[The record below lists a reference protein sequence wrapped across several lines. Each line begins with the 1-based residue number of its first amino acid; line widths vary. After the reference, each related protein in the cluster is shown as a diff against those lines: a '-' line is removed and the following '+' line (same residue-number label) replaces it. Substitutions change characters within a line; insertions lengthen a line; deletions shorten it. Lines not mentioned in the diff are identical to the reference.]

1 MTTLAQLKPV
11 VISLGPEAHHKAKTF
26 AVEQLTPERQR
37 RVYIDTLAVYAV
49 HSFLRWMEVETDL
62 EASESWNRLPCD
74 LEEGA
79 DLVLPQLGSLEC
91 CAVLPGETS
100 CTVPTGSIRER
111 IGYVLVQFEQNL
123 GQAQILGFVPPLD
136 PDDPPARLDYSNLQ
150 PIETLFEYLERL
162 EDTVATLPELMEAAL
177 KGMPDSEQDAVSQRV
192 EQILAG
198 RSLPELIAQLERVY
212 RTCSEFEWSF
222 AAAEILAASDTA
234 EVDKLQGMGADRE
247 GVGMERGMEL
257 QDLAERLM
265 EQLAAF
271 WGEKT
276 A

>member
-1 MTTLAQLKPV
+1 MTTLEQLKPV
-11 VISLGPEAHHKAKTF
+11 VIRLGPEAHHWAKTF
-26 AVEQLTPERQR
+26 AVQQVTPQRQR
-37 RVYIDTLAVYAV
+37 RLYIDTLAVYAV

-79 DLVLPQLGSLEC
+79 DLVLPQLGTLEC

-100 CTVPTGSIRER
+100 CTVPSGSLRER

-123 GQAQILGFVPPLD
+123 GQAKILGFVPALD

-162 EDTVATLPELMEAAL
+162 EDTVATLPELMTAAL
-177 KGMPDSEQDAVSQRV
+177 QEMPESEQDAVAQRV
-192 EQILAG
+192 EQILVG

-212 RTCSEFEWSF
+212 RTCPEFEWSF
-222 AAAEILAASDTA
+222 AAAEVLAATDTDEA
-234 EVDKLQGMGADRE
+234 DRLQEIGADRE
-247 GVGMERGMEL
+247 GTPMEAGMEL
-257 QDLAERLM
+257 QELAERLM
-265 EQLAAF
+265 ERLAAF

>member
-11 VISLGPEAHHKAKTF
+11 VISLGAEAHHRAKTF
-26 AVEQLTPERQR
+26 AVEQVTRDRQR
-37 RVYIDTLAVYAV
+37 GVYLDTLSVYAV

-79 DLVLPQLGSLEC
+79 DLVLPQLGTLEC
-91 CAVLPGETS
+91 CALLPGETS
-100 CTVPTGSIRER
+100 CTVPSGSIRER
-111 IGYVLVQFEQNL
+111 IGYVLVQFEHNL

-150 PIETLFEYLERL
+150 PIETLFEYLQRL
-162 EDTVATLPELMEAAL
+162 EDTVATLPELMAAAL
-177 KGMPDSEQDAVSQRV
+177 QGMPESEQDAVSQRV

-198 RSLPELIAQLERVY
+198 RSWPELIAQLERIY

-222 AAAEILAASDTA
+222 AAAEILAASETA
-234 EVDKLQGMGADRE
+234 EGDKLQGMRADRE
-247 GVGMERGMEL
+247 RVGMEGGMEL

>member
-11 VISLGPEAHHKAKTF
+11 VISLGAEAHHWAKTF
-26 AVEQLTPERQR
+26 AVEQVTPECQR

-62 EASESWNRLPCD
+62 EASESWNRLLGD

-79 DLVLPQLGSLEC
+79 DLVLPPLGTLEC
-91 CAVLPGETS
+91 CTLLPGETS
-100 CTVPTGSIRER
+100 CTVPRVSIRER

-123 GQAQILGFVPPLD
+123 GQVQILGFVPPLD
-136 PDDPPARLDYSNLQ
+136 PDDPPARLDYSDLQ

-162 EDTVATLPELMEAAL
+162 EDTVATLPELMAAAL
-177 KGMPDSEQDAVSQRV
+177 QGMPVSEQDVVAQRV
-192 EQILAG
+192 EQILAD

-234 EVDKLQGMGADRE
+234 SSDGLQGMGADRE
-247 GVGMERGMEL
+247 GVGTEGGMEL
-257 QDLAERLM
+257 QELAERLM

-271 WGEKT
+271 WGDT
-276 A
+276 AA

>member
-11 VISLGPEAHHKAKTF
+11 VISLGAEAHHRAKTF
-26 AVEQLTPERQR
+26 AVEQITQERQR
-37 RVYIDTLAVYAV
+37 RVYMDTLAVYAV
-49 HSFLRWMEVETDL
+49 HSFLRWMDVETDL
-62 EASESWNRLPCD
+62 EASESWNRLPGD

-79 DLVLPQLGSLEC
+79 DLVLPQLGTLEC

-100 CTVPTGSIRER
+100 CTVPTASIRER

-123 GQAQILGFVPPLD
+123 GQVQVLGFVPPLD

-162 EDTVATLPELMEAAL
+162 EDTVATLPELMAAAL
-177 KGMPDSEQDAVSQRV
+177 QGMPESEQDDLTQRV
-192 EQILAG
+192 EQILVG
-198 RSLPELIAQLERVY
+198 RSWPELIAQLERVY
-212 RTCSEFEWSF
+212 RTCSEFEWGF

-234 EVDKLQGMGADRE
+234 SSDRLQEMGADRE
-247 GVGMERGMEL
+247 GAGMEGGMEL

-271 WGEKT
+271 WGDE
-276 A
+276 AA

>member
-74 LEEGA
+74 LEDEA

>member
-11 VISLGPEAHHKAKTF
+11 VISLGAEAHHWAKTF
-26 AVEQLTPERQR
+26 AVEQVTPECQR

-62 EASESWNRLPCD
+62 EASESWNRLLGD

-79 DLVLPQLGSLEC
+79 DLVLPPLGTLEC
-91 CAVLPGETS
+91 CTLLPGETS
-100 CTVPTGSIRER
+100 CTVPRVSIRER

-123 GQAQILGFVPPLD
+123 GQVQILGFVPPLD
-136 PDDPPARLDYSNLQ
+136 PDDPPARVDYSDLQ

-162 EDTVATLPELMEAAL
+162 EDTVATLPELMAAAL
-177 KGMPDSEQDAVSQRV
+177 QGMPVSEQDVVAQRV
-192 EQILAG
+192 EQILAD

-234 EVDKLQGMGADRE
+234 SSDGLQGMGADRE
-247 GVGMERGMEL
+247 GVGTEGGMEL
-257 QDLAERLM
+257 QELAERLM

-271 WGEKT
+271 WGDT
-276 A
+276 AA